1 MRIQSITIL
10 ILFFLLSWLGTPVK
24 ASGTSAPSNVTT
36 VTAEKS
42 LLEKLS
48 EYGTLDYFGTYRGSS
63 LSRMDSTLQPG
74 VNGALDPT
82 SPAMLDNSITAG
94 YKINKDWIVGGVG
107 HFYLFPWSD
116 PNGGGQKLQLLDPT
130 LFVSRPEL
138 INDRGFK
145 LDTRLTFFL
154 PMSKYDTLVSNG
166 LATAITAVFNA
177 RHEAL
182 MSNLTVGVYSYVRA
196 YIPTSDTH
204 ANAPSNTVVA
214 APYGS
219 FQVNDRLAVTL
230 LVDLLS
236 VTRNYGTGFFSGLK
250 TGVVDIE
257 PGISWDITK
266 NITINPFLNIYPSNP
281 TLASTSIQASIIAK
295 AF

>member
-1 MRIQSITIL
+1 
-10 ILFFLLSWLGTPVK
+10 
-24 ASGTSAPSNVTT
+24 
-36 VTAEKS
+36 
-42 LLEKLS
+42 
-48 EYGTLDYFGTYRGSS
+48 
-63 LSRMDSTLQPG
+63 
-74 VNGALDPT
+74 
-82 SPAMLDNSITAG
+82 
-94 YKINKDWIVGGVG
+94 
-107 HFYLFPWSD
+107 
-116 PNGGGQKLQLLDPT
+116 
-130 LFVSRPEL
+130 
-138 INDRGFK
+138 
-145 LDTRLTFFL
+145 
-154 PMSKYDTLVSNG
+154 MSKYDTLVSNG

-214 APYGS
+214 APYGN

-230 LVDLLS
+230 WVDLLS